1 MIILSK
7 PIFDKK
13 ISSYNVMTQ
22 MSVEE
27 YVNLIDGSLKK
38 NDFQRSRVRASK
50 SIYANLKEDL
60 KTGCIIPPIVLAL
73 YSNPETSEMDLDT
86 LPKFIS
92 DNRDQLFILDGLQR
106 TYTILELLEE
116 SEEKSVSDTVLRVE
130 IYLGLNREGVLYRM
144 LTLNTGQTPMSLRH
158 QVEIIYL
165 NLLDNNNDYG
175 LKFIRD
181 NENKS
186 KATDSFYFN
195 EAVDAFTSFLTQDYL
210 QITREKLLTTIESF
224 ENLSKLKNE
233 KDAFLD
239 LMYVY
244 ASFIGKMDAALREK
258 DIKDMMGQALQE
270 HLYGENT
277 LSIFNKSQTMTGFA
291 AAIAKLIQFN
301 TYDNIKVV
309 SEGFEKI
316 NNDDIVES
324 IPLMLL
330 NLDEVRRTSKK
341 IGNAQCFYFYH
352 YFKCL
357 LDKENP
363 ETYMNSQASVKK
375 AIQSYRR
382 DQ

>member
-1 MIILSK
+1 MDILSK

-13 ISSYNVMTQ
+13 IGSYNVMTQ

-27 YVNLIDGSLKK
+27 YMILIGGSLKK

-73 YSNPETSEMDLDT
+73 YSNLDISGMDFDGLAN
-86 LPKFIS
+86 FIS
-92 DNRDQLFILDGLQR
+92 DNKEQLFILDGLQR
-106 TYTILELLEE
+106 TYTIQELLEE
-116 SEEKSVSDTVLRVE
+116 SGVDVVVDTVLRVE

-158 QVEIIYL
+158 QIEIIYL
-165 NLLDNNNDYG
+165 NLLDNSNDYG

-181 NENKS
+181 NENKP
-186 KATDSFYFN
+186 KAIDSFYFN

-210 QITREKLLTTIESF
+210 QITREKLLSAIESF

-244 ASFIGKMDAALREK
+244 SLFIKKMDTVLKEK
-258 DIKDMMGQALQE
+258 DIKEMMGLSLQE

-291 AAIAKLIQFN
+291 AAIAKLIMFN

-309 SEGFEKI
+309 SEGFDRIE
-316 NNDDIVES
+316 NDDIVES
-324 IPLMLL
+324 IPLMLMY
-330 NLDEVRRTSKK
+330 LDEVRRTSKK
-341 IGNAQCFYFYH
+341 IGNAQRFYFYH

-357 LDKENP
+357 LDKESRD
-363 ETYMNSQASVKK
+363 TYMNSTESVKK